1 MIIKQVNIINFASIK
16 NKVINFKEGVNVV
29 YGLNEA
35 GKSTIQ
41 AFIKIWL
48 YGFSSYRGKDVELNE
63 RKRYGAVDGSNISGQ
78 LHVVFKGNEY
88 IISRS
93 FGKSKKE
100 DTSKIVNAITGE
112 EVYNISKY
120 EPGKSFFNI
129 NRSTFTKTLFIGQLD
144 VQVKK
149 DKDEEII
156 DKISSSVGVGQ
167 GEVGIEKAILK
178 LDTYKKGLCNSKKT
192 GELDLLKKNYADL
205 INERYNAYKQSD
217 RNLENEQLLIILNS
231 EKNKLITELD
241 NLDIYK
247 RYVKKV
253 KLQKQ
258 YKEISEYLIRKQ
270 NLELQEQVI
279 TSDLTFNDEVV
290 DNNYIDDIKEEYKE
304 YLKVT
309 NEKEEKNKLVD
320 NKIRELATMREQLSK
335 YKYLEQLGDEFL
347 SNLESLK
354 IKQQVLKEKVD
365 LNIKLD
371 NEINILIKK
380 QEEVKRYI
388 GNGYK
393 IEFIKE
399 SVEDTINDYEEKLK
413 RLKGLIENKKENKF
427 KNISFK
433 IILALITLM
442 SLVIS
447 LIANSKS
454 LKGAFYIISIV
465 LVVSFIFLLIKD
477 SKIKQRNN
485 IIKKLKNDI
494 VKIEE
499 QIKEFMKNLDVET
512 YEEFI
517 KKLKLYYDY
526 ISLKDKIDNKI
537 KEKNIQKELL
547 NLLDATKEYYK
558 NNNIINN
565 CLNFSN
571 RNSLEEII
579 KDYRLYTNYKNQFDL
594 FKDKVKNLISIY
606 NRLCDEVI
614 ILEERIRRK
623 LEKINLSNTNLE
635 DLEQILN
642 NISYKI
648 EERREIKQN
657 LKLINETYSILTK
670 DKDIEVIKEEVKNI
684 VSIKT
689 EYSYNTEEEIDLVLK
704 EKNLKLIDIEKK
716 IKDMEHSINNRFKF
730 SRTISEIEEE
740 IAKVEEEIVKNEKYI
755 KAIDIA
761 RENLQKSYD
770 EIRSSFGPLLN
781 EAVKKYFTE
790 LTKHKYKEVMVSD
803 KYEIKIKGNN
813 NIFSSKVLSN
823 GAKDQ
828 LYLALRLAFIKMI
841 FNTKNVSIFLD
852 DAFTQYDD
860 ERVGIILSS
869 LYSEGFTQSIIF
881 TCQKREGL
889 ILTEKNID
897 YNYIQL

>member
-156 DKISSSVGVGQ
+156 DKISSSVGGGQ

-413 RLKGLIENKKENKF
+413 RLKGFIENKKENKF

-465 LVVSFIFLLIKD
+465 LVVNFIFLLIKD